1 MTSLAELSSAVAV
14 GPCLSESEGSI
25 SPPPAEAGERFDKAD
40 VARLLPSEI
49 SRMSSRELIR
59 VLRGSE
65 LPLLE
70 GGPGNCLRTLNRETL
85 EALVYAAR
93 RCCRNQGY

>member
-1 MTSLAELSSAVAV
+1 LSPIA
-14 GPCLSESEGSI
+14 GS
-25 SPPPAEAGERFDKAD
+25 ERFDKAD
-40 VARLLPSEI
+40 VARLSPSEI

-70 GGPGNCLRTLNRETL
+70 GRPGDRLRSLDRDTL
-85 EALVYAAR
+85 EGLVYVAR